1 MRLRASIVVLTVLVL
16 PVLVAGQDAEARRNL
31 RRTPV
36 VRVVEKV
43 GPAVVSIRTQALVRR
58 RHPLDSFFQFGEP
71 DQGTSTLQDYSLGS
85 GVLIDPKGY
94 VVTNDHV
101 IRRADRIMV
110 GLADGRVL
118 DAELVGTDSQN
129 DIAVLRIHGDGVF
142 PTAPLGRDDDLMVGE
157 TTIALGN
164 PFGLSGSVTTGVLS
178 HTNREVRFRG
188 KPVFKDFIQTSA
200 VINPGNSG
208 GPLLNILGEVIGINV
223 AIHNRGPGI
232 GFAIPISRV
241 REVVYN
247 VLDPRI
253 SRRLWLG
260 LDVDHGRENAGA
272 LVNDVDPNGP
282 AHAAGIRSGDVIVS
296 LRGKPLSSW
305 IDFETAIVEMEE
317 RRPVPLEVRRG
328 NRTLKVEL
336 TPEPPPPSPAEKAI
350 FKAVGF
356 VFDDLPAAMARRTG
370 LKGVLVTSVDS
381 DSPAAEVGLQPG
393 DLILELG
400 NVRNL
405 DRATCLRVLAAYL
418 RRGRRIPVYLYR
430 EADDGYYGG
439 DLPIRR

>member
-1 MRLRASIVVLTVLVL
+1 MRLRTGIVALIVLLSSGLIT
-16 PVLVAGQDAEARRNL
+16 AQDADARRNL

-36 VRVVEKV
+36 VRAVEKV

-71 DQGTSTLQDYSLGS
+71 DQGGGTLQDYSLGS

-118 DAELVGTDSQN
+118 NAELVGTDSQN
-129 DIAVLRIHGDGVF
+129 DIAVLRIHDDGPF
-142 PTAPLGRDDDLMVGE
+142 PTARLGRDDDLMVGE

-260 LDVDHGRENAGA
+260 FDVDHEREDTGA
-272 LVNDVDPNGP
+272 LVSEVDPKGP
-282 AHAAGIRSGDVIVS
+282 AHEAGIRAGDVIVA
-296 LRGKPLSSW
+296 LNGKPLRSW
-305 IDFETAIVEMEE
+305 IDFETAVVEMA
-317 RRPVPLEVRRG
+317 RGGALPLQVRRG
-328 NRTLKVEL
+328 DRTLEVEL
-336 TPEPPPPSPAEKAI
+336 TPEPPPPSPAEQAI

-356 VFDDLPAAMARRTG
+356 VFDDLPAALARRTG
-370 LKGVLVTSVDS
+370 LKGVLVTRVDA

-405 DRATCLRVLAAYL
+405 DRATCLRVIAAYL

-430 EADDGYYGG
+430 EKDDGYYGG